1 MQNKGTF
8 VIVEN
13 WTRRVRDAFGNYFHC
28 LTDTHT
34 RTVAWDGTSECPEG
48 FKEKLKPFGDGTG
61 TLSKHHM
68 RMLIQEGT
76 MTFSKEDGI
85 FGVKVNIILIKYS

>member
-13 WTRRVRDAFGNYFHC
+13 WTRRVRDTLGNYFQC
-28 LTDTHT
+28 LTNTHT
-34 RTVAWDGTSECPEG
+34 RTVPWDGTTDCPEG

-68 RMLIQEGT
+68 RTLIHEGT
-76 MTFSKEDGI
+76 MCFSKDEGI
-85 FGVKVNIILIKYS
+85 FGVQVNIILIKHN